1 MNGRL
6 RLLEAEIEDLHKKI
20 TELYKQKYQQQF
32 EIDLLT
38 RENTHYKMLN
48 SKLREKDNRKEE
60 YISGVKTEAARL
72 LQVTKGRI
80 EQLN

>member
-6 RLLEAEIEDLHKKI
+6 RLLEAEIEDLHKTI

-38 RENTHYKMLN
+38 RENTHNKMLN
-48 SKLREKDNRKEE
+48 SKLREKDNKKEE
-60 YISGVKTEAARL
+60 YISGVKT
-72 LQVTKGRI
+72 
-80 EQLN
+80 